1 MTTAEEHIGDSHAS
15 YPDDEADAIK
25 GSEFS
30 RFALHTT
37 RSNTMNETT
46 QQRNSTENS
55 HLTEGISSGTAPYN
69 ESQHKDNYGNDDGH
83 ENQFN
88 EATGEHLPPG
98 AGDTPDGF
106 YWAKDG
112 KGKPL
117 LKPLRGTI
125 DALAGMAG
133 PFFEDTDERHAML
146 KRDSALFR
154 GLNATLKKMNTA
166 LEIQP
171 VIDLAKRLE
180 DNPEPADVEKQLSLA
195 VKRLENV
202 NQYMGVNFI
211 RAVCKQAEQ
220 DFANSLYWA
229 DIHVQNIYRHRENGN
244 EDAAE
249 KSLGLFESSRAQALL
264 AAQIMDWA
272 GDNEVKPDVRRGVT
286 AALGL
291 RGWSLTN
298 ATKGAERAAARE
310 STTQAL
316 YGQSVL

>member
-1 MTTAEEHIGDSHAS
+1 M
-15 YPDDEADAIK
+15 
-25 GSEFS
+25 
-30 RFALHTT
+30 
-37 RSNTMNETT
+37 NMNETT
-46 QQRNSTENS
+46 EQRNSTETS
-55 HLTEGISSGTAPYN
+55 HLRDGISRGTAPYN
-69 ESQHKDNYGNDDGH
+69 EMQHADDNGEREDGP
-83 ENQFN
+83 ERQYT

-112 KGKPL
+112 QGKPL

-125 DALAGMAG
+125 DALYGMAF
-133 PFFEDTDERHAML
+133 PFFQDKEERHAML

-154 GLNATLKKMNTA
+154 GLNGTLKKMNTA

-180 DNPEPADVEKQLSLA
+180 DNPEPADIEKQLSLA

-220 DFANSLYWA
+220 DFANSIYWA
-229 DIHVQNIYRHRENGN
+229 DIHVQNVHRHRSSGN
-244 EDAAE
+244 EDSAE
-249 KSLGLFESSRAQALL
+249 NSLMLFESSRTQALL

-272 GDNEVKPDVRRGVT
+272 ADNEVKPDVRRGVT
-286 AALGL
+286 AAMGL

-298 ATKGAERAAARE
+298 ARKTQERAAERE

-316 YGQSVL
+316 YGQAVL